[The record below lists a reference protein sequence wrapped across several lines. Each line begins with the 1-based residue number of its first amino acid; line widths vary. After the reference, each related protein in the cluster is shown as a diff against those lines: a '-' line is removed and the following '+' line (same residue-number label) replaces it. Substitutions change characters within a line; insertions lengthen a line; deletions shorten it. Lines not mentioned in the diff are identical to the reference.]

1 MKIKTKP
8 MPRLIAYRLKTTLET
23 TEITSQL
30 NGILTKKVNK
40 KGNKMHK
47 LVGEEYKTKSGVEV
61 IFAQAGNLGVSWD
74 TMIVYASKEGR
85 RLAAA
90 LATDDF
96 NDIAINELE
105 VSEYN
110 EVLELLGEKYWS
122 DNDEAE
128 N

>member
-1 MKIKTKP
+1 MH
-8 MPRLIAYRLKTTLET
+8 
-23 TEITSQL
+23 
-30 NGILTKKVNK
+30 NLT
-40 KGNKMHK
+40 
-47 LVGEEYKTKSGVEV
+47 GEEYKTKSGVEV
-61 IFAQAGNLGVSWD
+61 IVAQAGNLGMSWA
-74 TMIVYASKEGR
+74 TMIVYASKEVR

-105 VSEYN
+105 GSEYN

>member
-1 MKIKTKP
+1 
-8 MPRLIAYRLKTTLET
+8 
-23 TEITSQL
+23 
-30 NGILTKKVNK
+30 
-40 KGNKMHK
+40 MHK

-61 IFAQAGNLGVSWD
+61 IVAQAGNLGVSWD

-122 DNDEAE
+122 GNDEAE

>member
-1 MKIKTKP
+1 
-8 MPRLIAYRLKTTLET
+8 
-23 TEITSQL
+23 
-30 NGILTKKVNK
+30 
-40 KGNKMHK
+40 MHK

-61 IFAQAGNLGVSWD
+61 IVAQAGNLGVSWD

-90 LATDDF
+90 LAKDDF

-122 DNDEAE
+122 GNDEAE

>member
-1 MKIKTKP
+1 MH
-8 MPRLIAYRLKTTLET
+8 
-23 TEITSQL
+23 
-30 NGILTKKVNK
+30 NLT
-40 KGNKMHK
+40 
-47 LVGEEYKTKSGVEV
+47 GEEYKTKSGVEV
-61 IFAQAGNLGVSWD
+61 IVAQAGNLGVSWD
-74 TMIVYASKEGR
+74 TIIVYASKEGR

-122 DNDEAE
+122 DNDETE

>member
-1 MKIKTKP
+1 MH
-8 MPRLIAYRLKTTLET
+8 
-23 TEITSQL
+23 
-30 NGILTKKVNK
+30 NLT
-40 KGNKMHK
+40 
-47 LVGEEYKTKSGVEV
+47 GEEYKTKSGVEV
-61 IFAQAGNLGVSWD
+61 IVAQAGNLGVSWD